1 MAPEVAFRA
10 YSFPADVYS
19 YSVCVFELLHE
30 RRFLGNEGCRTALDI
45 LLYVHSARPQAQ
57 LNAIQL
63 DGADAAGRAF
73 AGAAA
78 AIVAECWKQ
87 SWEERPSMQE
97 VARRMAAAV
106 RAGG

>member
-1 MAPEVAFRA
+1 MCL
-10 YSFPADVYS
+10 Y
-19 YSVCVFELLHE
+19 ELLHE
-30 RRFLGNEGCRTALDI
+30 RRFLGNEGCHTALDI
-45 LLYVHSARPQAQ
+45 LLYVHSTRPQAH

-63 DGADAAGRAF
+63 EGSDDAGRAF

-78 AIVAECWKQ
+78 EIVEECWKQ

-106 RAGG
+106 SAPGPEES